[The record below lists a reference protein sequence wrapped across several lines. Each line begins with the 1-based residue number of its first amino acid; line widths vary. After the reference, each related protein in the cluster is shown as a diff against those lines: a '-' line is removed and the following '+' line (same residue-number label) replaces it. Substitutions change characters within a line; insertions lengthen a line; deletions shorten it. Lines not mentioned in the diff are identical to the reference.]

1 MMATSRPLP
10 AGCPGLFCRSGR
22 ACMRIRRSLPIL
34 LGVVMVAAALTL
46 IVELR
51 KHAPPEPARL
61 LPGADGFVYVN
72 LKWARRANL
81 TGQLPPVSHDPEYEQ
96 FIQATGFQF
105 ERDLEQAAF
114 AVHYPASSPGA
125 ISDAAAQA
133 RFSEVFVA
141 KIEGERVRAYLSKI
155 SSSVE
160 PYRSVDIYNIPLE
173 GRTLRVA
180 ILGVDTVAASN
191 HSDPLV
197 IRGIIDRSRKLASPF
212 GGPALLRQYY
222 KEVPVVSLAW
232 AIFRV
237 DPSSGSPASSSSASA
252 SSPASH
258 TLPGTSALS
267 FLFSK
272 PAVVVASARY
282 LGTVHLRAEAFA
294 ANEQDAK
301 RVAEQL
307 STFLSL
313 FHAAENTVS
322 AQGTDAEVKAL
333 FAGLKVGQYRNRA
346 VLSATLPAGFIRKAL
361 GEPLQGTPV
370 TPGNKTPS
378 QN

>member
-1 MMATSRPLP
+1 
-10 AGCPGLFCRSGR
+10 
-22 ACMRIRRSLPIL
+22 MRIRRSLPIL

-61 LPGADGFVYVN
+61 LPGADGFAYVN
-72 LKWARRANL
+72 LKWVRRANL
-81 TGQLPPVSHDPEYEQ
+81 TGQLPPVSHDPEYEH

-114 AVHYPASSPGA
+114 AVHYPANSAGASS
-125 ISDAAAQA
+125 DTTAQA

-141 KIEGERVRAYLSKI
+141 KIEGERVRAYLRTI

-160 PYRSVDIYNIPLE
+160 SYRSVDIYNIPLE

-191 HSDPLV
+191 HADPLV

-232 AIFRV
+232 AIFRI
-237 DPSSGSPASSSSASA
+237 DPSSGSSPSNGSAANHTPAGPPS
-252 SSPASH
+252 
-258 TLPGTSALS
+258 TVS

-272 PAVVVASARY
+272 PAVIVASARY
-282 LGTVHLRAEAFA
+282 LGSVHLRAEAFA
-294 ANEQDAK
+294 ANDEDAK
-301 RVAEQL
+301 HVAEQL

-313 FHAAENTVS
+313 FHAAESTVS

-333 FAGLKVGQYRNRA
+333 FQGLKVSQYRNRA
-346 VLSATLPAGFIRKAL
+346 VLAATVPAGFIRKAL
-361 GEPLQGTPV
+361 AEPPQETPV
-370 TPGNKTPS
+370 TPGSKTPS

>member
-1 MMATSRPLP
+1 
-10 AGCPGLFCRSGR
+10 
-22 ACMRIRRSLPIL
+22 MRIRRSLPIL
-34 LGVVMVAAALTL
+34 LGVVAVAAALTL
-46 IVELR
+46 IVQLR

-72 LKWARRANL
+72 LKWVRRANIA
-81 TGQLPPVSHDPEYEQ
+81 GQLPPVSHDPEYEQ

-114 AVHYPASSPGA
+114 AVHYPANAPGA
-125 ISDAAAQA
+125 APSVADQA
-133 RFSEVFVA
+133 RFSEVLVGR
-141 KIEGERVRAYLSKI
+141 IEGDRLRAYLTKI

-160 PYRSVDIYNIPLE
+160 NYRSVDIFNIPLE

-197 IRGIIDRSRKLASPF
+197 IKGIVDRSRKLASPF

-222 KEVPVVSLAW
+222 KEVPLASLGW

-237 DPSSGSPASSSSASA
+237 DPYSGTSGSGTSAA
-252 SSPASH
+252 NHA
-258 TLPGTSALS
+258 LPGLPGALS

-282 LGTVHLRAEAFA
+282 LGSMHLRAEAVTASA
-294 ANEQDAK
+294 ADAQ
-301 RVAEQL
+301 RLAVQM
-307 STFLSL
+307 STFLNM

-322 AQGTDAEVKAL
+322 AQGTDTDVKTL
-333 FAGLKVGQYRNRA
+333 FDALKVGQYRNRA
-346 VLSATLPAGFIRKAL
+346 VLTATVPLGFIRKAL
-361 GEPLQGTPV
+361 AEPPKEAPV
-370 TPGNKTPS
+370 TPSN
-378 QN
+378 